1 MITIP
6 ARAALPFGL
15 FLPSPTTHMKGA
27 EMPEDE
33 KQRFAEALEHWS
45 LEIQALRARERADAI
60 AYAEELEK
68 MHVRRAF
75 HASALGKV
83 WKHRNQG

>member
-33 KQRFAEALEHWS
+33 KQRFAEDLEHWS